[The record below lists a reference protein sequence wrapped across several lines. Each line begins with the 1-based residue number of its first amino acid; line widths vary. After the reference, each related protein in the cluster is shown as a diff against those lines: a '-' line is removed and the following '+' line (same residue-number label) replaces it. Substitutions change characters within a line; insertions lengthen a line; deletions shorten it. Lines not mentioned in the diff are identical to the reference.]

1 MKKVQEKEAGN
12 LRRINSKA
20 PEKDLILE
28 AAGILKSGGAI
39 IFPTLALYGLGANA
53 LDSKAVQRVFEIKNR
68 PLNKPLLVLVQNMEG
83 LRALVKS
90 VPEAAEKLMKQFWPG
105 NVTLVFEA
113 RDTVCEI
120 LCAGTGKIGI
130 RMPQHP
136 VAKALCRA
144 TGTPITATS
153 ANLSG
158 DSGYESINLM
168 PPSLVSQVDVILDAG
183 TLAGGLGSTVVDV
196 TLDPPRI
203 LREGNTHSERI
214 WAALGKPSARP

>member
-130 RMPQHP
+130 R
-136 VAKALCRA
+136 
-144 TGTPITATS
+144 
-153 ANLSG
+153 
-158 DSGYESINLM
+158 
-168 PPSLVSQVDVILDAG
+168 
-183 TLAGGLGSTVVDV
+183 
-196 TLDPPRI
+196 
-203 LREGNTHSERI
+203 
-214 WAALGKPSARP
+214 